1 MKVRVGAATDVG
13 RARERNEDSFLTA
26 PPLFAVADGMGGHRG
41 GNVASSIAV
50 GVLADIAQHGRW
62 PEMPDQFRAANRAIL
77 DRSRADRNLAG
88 MGTTLTAGFMEG
100 ALIHFAHVGDTR
112 AYLLRDGQFT
122 PLTEDH
128 TLVHEMEKQGRITK
142 EEAETHPQRS
152 ILIRALGVEEPLQV
166 DESSLE
172 AREGDRLLLCSDG
185 LHSMVSDQAIEN
197 VLENI
202 PDPQEAANRL
212 IDMANQAGGL
222 DNITVMILDFQSGDG
237 VEGTIV
243 PPPDIQEIDRGGTA
257 EMPVITPG
265 LPERTDITV
274 ARPIPTIPPDGGPQ
288 STGGAAPPASP
299 GVATATQPA
308 QAPPVAPPAA
318 APTAPAAPAGSL
330 EPRGRRRRWLV
341 VTGIVLLTLVALVIG
356 ARLWLDTRWYVGVH
370 EVEGEERVAVFR
382 GIPTVIFG
390 IRLDGLV
397 ADEFGQTTIT
407 LDELARAPEARL
419 WIVKLREGVI
429 VDSQEE
435 AEGTVG
441 QIQTDLESGA
451 DQGGTAPPG

>member
-1 MKVRVGAATDVG
+1 VKVRVGAATDVG

-50 GVLADIAQHGRW
+50 GVLSDIAQDGRW

-122 PLTEDH
+122 TLTEDH

-152 ILIRALGVEEPLQV
+152 ILIRALGVDDPLQV

-185 LHSMVSDQAIEN
+185 LHSMVSDRAIED
-197 VLENI
+197 VLETT

-222 DNITVMILDFQSGDG
+222 DNITVMILDFEPGDG

-243 PPPDIQEIDRGGTA
+243 APPNVQDIDRGGTA
-257 EMPVITPG
+257 EMPVMTPVQ
-265 LPERTDITV
+265 PDRTDITV
-274 ARPIPTIPPDGGPQ
+274 ARPIPVIPPAGGPE
-288 STGGAAPPASP
+288 SAGAAASPAP
-299 GVATATQPA
+299 GVATATQPP
-308 QAPPVAPPAA
+308 QAPPRPAP
-318 APTAPAAPAGSL
+318 PTAPAAPAGSL
-330 EPRGRRRRWLV
+330 QPRGRRRWRLV
-341 VTGIVLLTLVALVIG
+341 VAGVVLLGLAVGLIG

-382 GIPTVIFG
+382 GMPTVIFG

-397 ADEFGQTTIT
+397 ADEFDQTTIT
-407 LDELARAPEARL
+407 LDELARVPEARL
-419 WIVKLREGVI
+419 WIVKLREGVT
-429 VDSQEE
+429 VGSQEE
-435 AEGTVG
+435 AERTVD
-441 QIQTDLESGA
+441 QIRTDLEGG
-451 DQGGTAPPG
+451 DQGGTSPPG